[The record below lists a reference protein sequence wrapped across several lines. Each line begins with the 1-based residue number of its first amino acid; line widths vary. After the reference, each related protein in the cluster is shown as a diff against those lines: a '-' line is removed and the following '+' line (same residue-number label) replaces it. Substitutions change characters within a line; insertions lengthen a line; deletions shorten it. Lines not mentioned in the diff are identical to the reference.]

1 MLSSI
6 DSEMSSPPQ
15 QPKFTEERQQ
25 KIPVTKAIGKN
36 YLNVDILVLIEKKW
50 FNLLMIFIWKKRDV
64 IKCAIIINL
73 SDDFSDMGQIS

>member
-25 KIPVTKAIGKN
+25 KIHVTKATGKN

>member
-25 KIPVTKAIGKN
+25 KIPVTKATGKN
-36 YLNVDILVLIEKKW
+36 YLNIDILVLIEK
-50 FNLLMIFIWKKRDV
+50 NDSIF
-64 IKCAIIINL
+64 
-73 SDDFSDMGQIS
+73 